1 MIKICIFDLDGTT
14 VNSLRSIAHFA
25 NETLVKFGLDPF
37 PTDDYRTLAGGGARK
52 LMTNLINARNADI
65 NMLEDMVEDWLSR
78 YEQNAFYLT
87 KPYDGIKEML
97 TKLKEM
103 DIVTAIVTNKS
114 RRVATSIIENSFG
127 APGELIDI
135 AISEHSGMVLKPE
148 PDEILNLCKKF
159 NISPSNAMYIGDHTI
174 DMKTGKNAGVK
185 CCGVT
190 WGFHSGEDLLQAGA
204 DFIANHPNDILNF
217 VKNNI

>member
-25 NETLVKFGLDPF
+25 NETLMKFGLEPF

-65 NMLEDMVEDWLSR
+65 SLLEDMVEDWLTR

-87 KPYDGIKEML
+87 EPYDGIYEML
-97 TKLKEM
+97 AQLKAM
-103 DIVTAIVTNKS
+103 GIVTAIVTNKS

-127 APGELIDI
+127 APGQLIDI
-135 AISEHSGMVLKPE
+135 AISEHPGMVLKPE
-148 PDEILNLCKKF
+148 PDEILNLCGKYG
-159 NISPSNAMYIGDHTI
+159 ISTSEAMYIGDHTI

-190 WGFHSGEDLLQAGA
+190 WGFHSADDLTEAGA
-204 DFIANHPNDILNF
+204 DFIANHPHDIIEYI
-217 VKNNI
+217 KNNI